1 MVIILDLM
9 VVSYCKKTEVMYC
22 QEIHEVHCVFFI
34 QHVEKTSIQHRLIEG
49 TFVWYTIRDRMVVR
63 DNLHRRPLTS

>member
-1 MVIILDLM
+1 MDFL
-9 VVSYCKKTEVMYC
+9 TG
-22 QEIHEVHCVFFI
+22 EICVTPRCTNSRQTLTTI
-34 QHVEKTSIQHRLIEG
+34 TVEKTSIQHRLIEG

>member
-1 MVIILDLM
+1 MQIL
-9 VVSYCKKTEVMYC
+9 VASYFP
-22 QEIHEVHCVFFI
+22 FFFPRNMFS
-34 QHVEKTSIQHRLIEG
+34 QRLNLNRATVTFCRRTVEKTSIQYRLIEG